1 MWRTTDQMGYTD
13 PKVGDSNPLDV
24 HPDAMS
30 LLTSAGPTL
39 TIAHADSKRTIQ
51 VAKMGFSD

>member
-30 LLTSAGPTL
+30 LLTSAGPE
-39 TIAHADSKRTIQ
+39 
-51 VAKMGFSD
+51 